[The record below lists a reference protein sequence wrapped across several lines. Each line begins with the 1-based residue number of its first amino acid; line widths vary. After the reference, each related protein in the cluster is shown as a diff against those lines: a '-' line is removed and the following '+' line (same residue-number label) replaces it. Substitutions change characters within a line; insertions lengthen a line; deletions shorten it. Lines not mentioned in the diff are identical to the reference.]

1 VRFIRYV
8 AAIAIVS
15 AMWRYG
21 PEMIGTAGHWAQSAT
36 SSRTHASTPAQTAQ
50 VPSAADRFL
59 GIFSTAHARTVESTP
74 IAAGGTVSVAFSPGN
89 AEQVVVHT
97 INGARKTILVAAY
110 SFTSRPIA
118 TALLD
123 AKARGVDV
131 RVVADKS
138 QRTERYTSIRF
149 LANKGVP
156 VRINSRYAIMHNK
169 FLVIDGA
176 TVETGS
182 FNFTRSATLRN
193 AENVIVLGNMP
204 EVAATYSREWNR
216 LWDEADP
223 L

>member
-1 VRFIRYV
+1 MRFIRYV

-36 SSRTHASTPAQTAQ
+36 SSRAHASTSAQTA
-50 VPSAADRFL
+50 PATASADRFL
-59 GIFSTAHARTVESTP
+59 GIFSTAHARTIESP

-89 AEQVVVHT
+89 AEEVVVHT

-138 QRTERYTSIRF
+138 QRTERYTSVRF
-149 LANKGVP
+149 LANKGVS